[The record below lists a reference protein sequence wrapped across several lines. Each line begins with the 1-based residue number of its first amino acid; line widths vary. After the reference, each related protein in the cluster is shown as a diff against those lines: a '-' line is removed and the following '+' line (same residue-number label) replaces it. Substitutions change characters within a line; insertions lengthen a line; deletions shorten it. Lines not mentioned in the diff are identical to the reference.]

1 MSNKDRSL
9 LTGRLRS
16 FVYAGRGIV
25 QVFRNE
31 PNAKIHLLAACVV
44 ITLGLVLNVSKSDFA
59 LLAFAITMV
68 FVTETI
74 NTAIER
80 LTDLASPEHHPLA
93 AQAKDIAAGAVLLA
107 SIGAVFIGVI
117 VFLPT

>member
-25 QVFRNE
+25 HVFRNE
-31 PNAKIHLLAACVV
+31 PNAKIHLLAACLV
-44 ITLGLVLNVSKSDFA
+44 ITLGVVLNVSKSDFA
-59 LLAFAITMV
+59 LLSFSITFV
-68 FVTETI
+68 FVTETV

-80 LTDLASPEHHPLA
+80 LTDLASP
-93 AQAKDIAAGAVLLA
+93 A
-107 SIGAVFIGVI
+107 SRKG
-117 VFLPT
+117 

>member
-1 MSNKDRSL
+1 MSNKDRSR

-25 QVFRNE
+25 QVFRSE
-31 PNAKIHLLAACVV
+31 PNAKIHLLAAGLVM
-44 ITLGLVLNVSKSDFA
+44 TLGVVLNVSKRDFA
-59 LLAFAITMV
+59 LLAFAITLV

-107 SIGAVFIGVI
+107 SIGAMVIGAI
-117 VFLPT
+117 VFLPI